1 MITTEEEKEEIE
13 DLTPDDILV
22 DRFMNQCLDEPMED
36 LDSLVMMGKT
46 TRTVYVSH
54 SKHTL
59 NKCLNSLSIPSHQYL
74 SVLDDGAD
82 TCVIGKGWKVI
93 SEDQSRRANVFGFDK
108 KDAAKYGLSIFFL
121 L

>member
-1 MITTEEEKEEIE
+1 MATIEKEDEEIE
-13 DLTPDDILV
+13 DLTSDDILV
-22 DRFMNQCLDEPMED
+22 DRFLKQCLDEPIED
-36 LDSLVMMGKT
+36 LDSLAMMSKT

-74 SVLDDGAD
+74 SVQDDGAD

-93 SEDQSRRANVFGFDK
+93 SEE
-108 KDAAKYGLSIFFL
+108 
-121 L
+121 